1 MKKGIHPTYKKLR
14 LEIGKEVFETFSTY
28 PGEKILVETDFRKH
42 IAWDKSA
49 KMSAN
54 ESNKSVSAFNKKFSG
69 ISFGIK
75 K

>member
-1 MKKGIHPTYKKLR
+1 MKEGIHPKYKKLK
-14 LEIGKEVFETFSTY
+14 LEIGKDVFETSSTY

-42 IAWDKSA
+42 PAWDKNA
-49 KMSAN
+49 KKSAN
-54 ESNKSVSAFNKKFSG
+54 DSNKNVVDFNKKFSG

>member
-1 MKKGIHPTYKKLR
+1 MKEGIHPNYKKLR
-14 LEIGKEVFETFSTY
+14 LEIGKDVFETYSTY

-42 IAWDKSA
+42 PAWDKKA

-69 ISFGIK
+69 LSFGIK